1 MRTVQRDKRPV
12 AYAFYSDAQE
22 LVDDEGNYTGEYDV
36 GYTEPVKAL
45 MNVSG
50 GRGQADIAL
59 FGLTQT
65 FARTAT
71 TEDLTTAWNTDMVFW
86 VESDPDTEP
95 YDYRVVAISRTI
107 NQVVLALAEVE
118 RQRTSETPPGPEPEP
133 DSPVDPDT
141 PDTPDPD
148 PVPTEPDGDEP

>member
-1 MRTVQRDKRPV
+1 MRTIKRNKRPV
-12 AYAFYSDAQE
+12 AYAFYQGVTELKDADG
-22 LVDDEGNYTGEYDV
+22 LLTGEYEV
-36 GYTEPVKAL
+36 SYTEPVKSL

-71 TEDLTTAWNTDMVFW
+71 TEDLNTPFNTQTVFW
-86 VESDPDTEP
+86 VETDPDTEP
-95 YDYRVVAISRTI
+95 FDYRVVAVSRTI

-118 RQRTSETPPGPEPEP
+118 T
-133 DSPVDPDT
+133 
-141 PDTPDPD
+141 
-148 PVPTEPDGDEP
+148 DEDNNA

>member
-1 MRTVQRDKRPV
+1 MRTLKRNKRPV
-12 AYAFYSDAQE
+12 AYAFYAGVQE
-22 LVDDEGNYTGEYDV
+22 LTDEWGNYTGEYEIN
-36 GYTEPVKAL
+36 YTTPIKTL

-71 TEDLTTAWNTDMVFW
+71 TEDLDTEFNTETVFW
-86 VESDPDTEP
+86 IENDPDTEP
-95 YDYRVVAISRTI
+95 HDYRVVAVSRTI

-118 RQRTSETPPGPEPEP
+118 HTIEETV
-133 DSPVDPDT
+133 SA
-141 PDTPDPD
+141 
-148 PVPTEPDGDEP
+148 

>member
-1 MRTVQRDKRPV
+1 MRTLKRNKRPV
-12 AYAFYSDAQE
+12 AFAFYDGVTE
-22 LVDDEGNYTGEYDV
+22 LRDDEGNLTGEYEV
-36 GYTEPVKAL
+36 TYTTPVKTL

-71 TEDLTTAWNTDMVFW
+71 TEDLETPFNTQTVFW
-86 VESDPDTEP
+86 VETDPDTEP
-95 YDYRVVAISRTI
+95 FDYRVVAVSRTI

-118 RQRTSETPPGPEPEP
+118 VS
-133 DSPVDPDT
+133 
-141 PDTPDPD
+141 
-148 PVPTEPDGDEP
+148 DEDING

>member
-1 MRTVQRDKRPV
+1 MRTVKRNKRPV
-12 AYAFYSDAQE
+12 AYAFYQGDTELTDSD
-22 LVDDEGNYTGEYDV
+22 GNLTGEYEV
-36 GYTEPVKAL
+36 SYTEPVKTL

-71 TEDLTTAWNTDMVFW
+71 TEDLDTKWSTETVFW
-86 VESDPDTEP
+86 IETDPDSEP
-95 YDYRVVAISRTI
+95 FDYRVAAVSRTI

-118 RQRTSETPPGPEPEP
+118 VNKESVV
-133 DSPVDPDT
+133 SA
-141 PDTPDPD
+141 
-148 PVPTEPDGDEP
+148 

>member
-1 MRTVQRDKRPV
+1 MRTIKRNKRPV
-12 AYAFYSDAQE
+12 AYAFYNGASE
-22 LVDDEGNYTGEYDV
+22 LTDELGNYTGEYAV
-36 GYTEPVKAL
+36 RYTTPVKTL

-71 TEDLTTAWNTDMVFW
+71 TEDLETKFTTETVFW
-86 VESDPDTEP
+86 IETDPDTQP
-95 YDYRVVAISRTI
+95 FDYRVVAISRTI

-118 RQRTSETPPGPEPEP
+118 H
-133 DSPVDPDT
+133 
-141 PDTPDPD
+141 
-148 PVPTEPDGDEP
+148 TESYVIDEDDNG

>member
-1 MRTVQRDKRPV
+1 MRTIKRNKRPV
-12 AYAFYSDAQE
+12 AFAFYDGVTELTDADG
-22 LVDDEGNYTGEYDV
+22 LLTGEWEV
-36 GYTEPVKAL
+36 HYTTPVKTL

-71 TEDLTTAWNTDMVFW
+71 TEDLTTPFNTQTVFW
-86 VESDPDTEP
+86 VENDPDTEP
-95 YDYRVVAISRTI
+95 FDYRVVAVSRTI

-118 RQRTSETPPGPEPEP
+118 T
-133 DSPVDPDT
+133 
-141 PDTPDPD
+141 
-148 PVPTEPDGDEP
+148 DEDNNA

>member
-1 MRTVQRDKRPV
+1 MRTLKRNKRPV
-12 AYAFYSDAQE
+12 AYAFYIGVTE
-22 LVDDEGNYTGEYDV
+22 LTDDNGDYTGEYTV
-36 GYTEPVKAL
+36 NYTAPVKTL

-71 TEDLTTAWNTDMVFW
+71 TEDLTTPFNTQTVFW
-86 VESDPDTEP
+86 VETNPDTQP
-95 YDYRVVAISRTI
+95 FDYRVVAVSRTI

-118 RQRTSETPPGPEPEP
+118 NTT
-133 DSPVDPDT
+133 
-141 PDTPDPD
+141 
-148 PVPTEPDGDEP
+148 DEDVSA

>member
-1 MRTVQRDKRPV
+1 MRTVKRNKRPV
-12 AYAFYSDAQE
+12 AYAFYDGVTE
-22 LVDDEGNYTGEYDV
+22 LTDTDGNLTGEYSV
-36 GYTEPVKAL
+36 QYTNPVKTL

-71 TEDLTTAWNTDMVFW
+71 TEDLTTPFNTQTVFW
-86 VESDPDTEP
+86 VEKNPDTEP
-95 YDYRVVAISRTI
+95 FDYRVVAVSRTI

-118 RQRTSETPPGPEPEP
+118 TNE
-133 DSPVDPDT
+133 DDND
-141 PDTPDPD
+141 
-148 PVPTEPDGDEP
+148 

>member
-1 MRTVQRDKRPV
+1 MRTVKRNKRPV
-12 AYAFYSDAQE
+12 AYAFYNGVTE
-22 LVDDEGNYTGEYDV
+22 LTDTDGNLSGEYEV
-36 GYTEPVKAL
+36 SYTEPVKTL

-71 TEDLTTAWNTDMVFW
+71 TEDLITPFNTQTVFW
-86 VESDPDTEP
+86 IEKDPDTEP
-95 YDYRVVAISRTI
+95 FDYRVVAVSRTI

-118 RQRTSETPPGPEPEP
+118 T
-133 DSPVDPDT
+133 
-141 PDTPDPD
+141 
-148 PVPTEPDGDEP
+148 DEDNND

>member
-1 MRTVQRDKRPV
+1 MRTLKRNKRPV
-12 AYAFYSDAQE
+12 AFAFYNGVTELTDA
-22 LVDDEGNYTGEYDV
+22 EGNLTGEYEV
-36 GYTEPVKAL
+36 TYTTPVKTL

-71 TEDLTTAWNTDMVFW
+71 TEDLETPFNTETVFW
-86 VESDPDTEP
+86 IETDPDTEP
-95 YDYRVVAISRTI
+95 FDYRVVAVSRTI

-118 RQRTSETPPGPEPEP
+118 VS
-133 DSPVDPDT
+133 
-141 PDTPDPD
+141 
-148 PVPTEPDGDEP
+148 DEDING

>member
-1 MRTVQRDKRPV
+1 MRTVKRNKRPV
-12 AYAFYSDAQE
+12 AYAFYQGTTELTDA
-22 LVDDEGNYTGEYDV
+22 DGNLTGEYSV
-36 GYTEPVKAL
+36 QYTEPVKTL

-71 TEDLTTAWNTDMVFW
+71 TEDLDTKWNTETVFW
-86 VESDPDTEP
+86 IETDPDSEP
-95 YDYRVVAISRTI
+95 FDYRVAAVSRTI

-118 RQRTSETPPGPEPEP
+118 VNKESVV
-133 DSPVDPDT
+133 SA
-141 PDTPDPD
+141 
-148 PVPTEPDGDEP
+148 

>member
-1 MRTVQRDKRPV
+1 MRTLKRNKRPV
-12 AYAFYSDAQE
+12 AYAFYDGITELSDE
-22 LVDDEGNYTGEYDV
+22 SGNLTGEYEV
-36 GYTEPVKAL
+36 SYTEPFKTL

-71 TEDLTTAWNTDMVFW
+71 TEDLDTDFNTQTVFW
-86 VESDPDTEP
+86 IEADPDTEP
-95 YDYRVVAISRTI
+95 FDYRVVAVSRTI

-118 RQRTSETPPGPEPEP
+118 T
-133 DSPVDPDT
+133 
-141 PDTPDPD
+141 
-148 PVPTEPDGDEP
+148 DEEDNN